1 MTDIVFDSSAVLALL
16 HREPGAE
23 VADKYVGNAMI
34 SAVNLGEV
42 GARLVEHGMPD
53 IEIRTVVDAVGL
65 DVVPFDEDQAFV
77 SAFLRQVTR
86 SKGLSL
92 GDRACL
98 ALAKSRGLP
107 TLTADRVWAELKIG
121 IEIRLIRG
129 E

>member
-23 VADKYVGNAMI
+23 VVDEYVGNAMI
-34 SAVNLGEV
+34 SAVSLGEV

-53 IEIRTVVDAVGL
+53 TEIRTVVDAVGL

-77 SAFLRQVTR
+77 SAFLREATR

-98 ALAKSRGLP
+98 ALAKARRLP
-107 TLTADRVWAELKIG
+107 TLTADRVWAELEIG

-129 E
+129 G